1 MVLNDLIIVGHTC
14 MCLSNSDISQTCH
27 NFLVYLFHWYNFLN
41 ISSYLKINMV
51 SDGNCYVEF
60 TNPGEVTFNQSCFVF
75 VILLVYVL
83 DELKKSPPKRFHE
96 SNFMRK
102 AAALLLTFGV
112 VCVYLGAFL
121 GLIKVQNNLFYPDFA
136 KIF

>member
-1 MVLNDLIIVGHTC
+1 
-14 MCLSNSDISQTCH
+14 
-27 NFLVYLFHWYNFLN
+27 
-41 ISSYLKINMV
+41 MV

-83 DELKKSPPKRFHE
+83 DELKKSPPKSFHE
-96 SNFMRK
+96 SSFMKK

-121 GLIKVQNNLFYPDFA
+121 GLIKVLKYFILSKLCKNDLRYWSHVGLMVHLWRIPFLHGILLVSRMT
-136 KIF
+136 KVI